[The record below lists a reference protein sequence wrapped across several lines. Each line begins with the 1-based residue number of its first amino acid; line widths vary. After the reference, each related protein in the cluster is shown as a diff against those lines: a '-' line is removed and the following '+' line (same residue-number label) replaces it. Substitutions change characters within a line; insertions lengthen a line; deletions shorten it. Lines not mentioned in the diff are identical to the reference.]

1 LHIFAL
7 LPLPCGCCANQKL
20 IDGIPMNP
28 RRMANVLNT
37 KPELLREF
45 LAHFA
50 TLGDAMDDGL
60 RGRDRA
66 IAIPVGLMEL
76 SANPHHTIP

>member
-7 LPLPCGCCANQKL
+7 PPLPCGCCANQKL

-37 KPELLREF
+37 KPQLLRVF
-45 LAHFA
+45 CGHLAKP
-50 TLGDAMDDGL
+50 GDETVVLFRRRQAG
-60 RGRDRA
+60 
-66 IAIPVGLMEL
+66 
-76 SANPHHTIP
+76 

>member
-1 LHIFAL
+1 MCSTPSRL
-7 LPLPCGCCANQKL
+7 LC
-20 IDGIPMNP
+20 
-28 RRMANVLNT
+28 
-37 KPELLREF
+37 EF

-60 RGRDRA
+60 PGRDCA
-66 IAIPVGLMEL
+66 VAIPVEL

>member
-1 LHIFAL
+1 
-7 LPLPCGCCANQKL
+7 
-20 IDGIPMNP
+20 
-28 RRMANVLNT
+28 MANVLNT

-76 SANPHHTIP
+76 PANPHHTIP

>member
-1 LHIFAL
+1 
-7 LPLPCGCCANQKL
+7 
-20 IDGIPMNP
+20 
-28 RRMANVLNT
+28 MANVLNT
-37 KPELLREF
+37 KPELLCEF

-50 TLGDAMDDGL
+50 MLGDAMDDGL

>member
-1 LHIFAL
+1 M
-7 LPLPCGCCANQKL
+7 PCGCCANQKL

-50 TLGDAMDDGL
+50 TLGDA
-60 RGRDRA
+60 
-66 IAIPVGLMEL
+66 IAESPSFVSI
-76 SANPHHTIP
+76 

>member
-1 LHIFAL
+1 
-7 LPLPCGCCANQKL
+7 
-20 IDGIPMNP
+20 
-28 RRMANVLNT
+28 MANVLNT
-37 KPELLREF
+37 KPELLCEF

-66 IAIPVGLMEL
+66 IAIPVGFDGTFCK
-76 SANPHHTIP
+76 STPHHSVTRRNGSESGVLLRAGS

>member
-1 LHIFAL
+1 
-7 LPLPCGCCANQKL
+7 
-20 IDGIPMNP
+20 MNP

-66 IAIPVGLMEL
+66 TATPVMEL